1 MTLNYKETLEKARK
15 EVLDRKSQFA
25 PKDASEQVAVQKEGL
40 MRPSSYAP
48 QPAKQ
53 AGGVAGGMGLAVL
66 EQLKEKDEKAMHMAT
81 EEMRARKG
89 RGSRGY
95 MSWGPAYM
103 GGSSTVPDS
112 ETAGRIRNKLIDRGM
127 PSHVADAF
135 IVNFQDES
143 GLNSGINEANPIVE
157 GSRGGFGFYQL
168 TGPRRTAY
176 EAFAKQRG
184 VNPSDEDSQ
193 LDWLMMEL
201 EGSEKKAGNAIYN
214 TNNTSDAAV
223 AIVNQF
229 LRPAKKH
236 AVSRTANYR
245 NL

>member
-66 EQLKEKDEKAMHMAT
+66 EQLKEKDEKAMHLAT
-81 EEMRARKG
+81 EEMLARKG
-89 RGSRGY
+89 RGAWDS
-95 MSWGPAYM
+95 SYM

-112 ETAGRIRNKLIDRGM
+112 KTAGRIRGKLMDRGM

>member
-1 MTLNYKETLEKARK
+1 MAYRENLEKARK
-15 EVLDRKSQFA
+15 ATLDRQNEFSQPEA
-25 PKDASEQVAVQKEGL
+25 KQRVQDQTEGL
-40 MRPSSYAP
+40 MRRSSYDD
-48 QPAKQ
+48 QSQ
-53 AGGVAGGMGLAVL
+53 AAQGQGGFAQGMGMAIM
-66 EQLKEKDEKAMHMAT
+66 EQLENDKKQRLAKEDAKSKQLE
-81 EEMRARKG
+81 
-89 RGSRGY
+89 SNY
-95 MSWGPAYM
+95 MS
-103 GGSSTVPDS
+103 GSSTVPDS
-112 ETAGRIRNKLIDRGM
+112 ETAGRIRSKLMDRGM

-176 EAFAKQRG
+176 EAFAKKRG
-184 VNPSDEDSQ
+184 VRPSDEDAQ

-201 EGSEKKAGNAIYN
+201 KGSEKKAGNAIYK
-214 TNNTSDAAV
+214 TSNTSDAAV

-229 LRPAKKH
+229 LRPAKEH
-236 AVSRTANYR
+236 AVSRSARYR

>member
-25 PKDASEQVAVQKEGL
+25 PNDASEQVAVQKEGL
-40 MRPSSYAP
+40 MRPSSYNP

-53 AGGVAGGMGLAVL
+53 SGGVVGGMGLAVL
-66 EQLKEKDEKAMHMAT
+66 EQLKEQDEKAMHLAT
-81 EEMRARKG
+81 EEMRTRSG
-89 RGSRGY
+89 RRAWDPS
-95 MSWGPAYM
+95 SM

-112 ETAGRIRNKLIDRGM
+112 ETAGRIRSKLIDRGM